1 MGVRKAICAQRKIVS
16 MILPTQ
22 VMGPSPLRASTKPAA
37 VTAATRVL
45 RLSFSMARSAIVFD
59 TAWEAI
65 TLSITWMTPFDA
77 YNVNER
83 SDIF

>member
-1 MGVRKAICAQRKIVS
+1 
-16 MILPTQ
+16 
-22 VMGPSPLRASTKPAA
+22 MGPSPLRASTKPAA
-37 VTAATRVL
+37 VSAATRVL
-45 RLSFSMARSAIVFD
+45 RLSFSMARSAILFD

-77 YNVNER
+77 YNVKEK